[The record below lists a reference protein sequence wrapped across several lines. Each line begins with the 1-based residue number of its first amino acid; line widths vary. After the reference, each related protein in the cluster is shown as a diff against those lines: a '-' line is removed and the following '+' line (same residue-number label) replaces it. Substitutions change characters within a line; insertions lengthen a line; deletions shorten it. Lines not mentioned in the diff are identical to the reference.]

1 MGITKLDNQN
11 LNNDAIGSGEIN
23 TDAVDSSKIGA
34 EIKNED
40 ISPTANI
47 PTSKLALPGPP
58 SQFVRGDG
66 SFGTID
72 TTGIDENAFNIG
84 VLGFKMAV
92 NDGLTIYNLTDG
104 VVDEFHDESG
114 IDTAENTNATYDSS
128 SDFYSN
134 DAPNAPIPSPQIGR
148 TSITS
153 TGSGTYSVEPTIQAV
168 DVLVIGGG
176 GGAGVVHGGIAW
188 YSSSSMP
195 SS

>member
-11 LNNDAIGSGEIN
+11 LNNDASDGEIN

-47 PTSKLALPGPP
+47 PASKLALPGTP

-92 NDGLTIYNLTDG
+92 NDGLTIFNLKDG

-114 IDTAENTNATYDSS
+114 IDMKILMQLMTLLQISIQMMHQMTDTISTN
-128 SDFYSN
+128 
-134 DAPNAPIPSPQIGR
+134 R
-148 TSITS
+148 
-153 TGSGTYSVEPTIQAV
+153 
-168 DVLVIGGG
+168 
-176 GGAGVVHGGIAW
+176 
-188 YSSSSMP
+188 
-195 SS
+195 

>member
-47 PTSKLALPGPP
+47 PASKLALPGPP

-72 TTGIDENAFNIG
+72 TSGIDENAFNIG

-92 NDGLTIYNLTDG
+92 NDGLTIFNLKDG
-104 VVDEFHDESG
+104 VVDEFNDESG
-114 IDTAENTNATYDSS
+114 IDTAENTLSL
-128 SDFYSN
+128 
-134 DAPNAPIPSPQIGR
+134 IHI
-148 TSITS
+148 
-153 TGSGTYSVEPTIQAV
+153 
-168 DVLVIGGG
+168 
-176 GGAGVVHGGIAW
+176 
-188 YSSSSMP
+188 
-195 SS
+195 